1 MGQPCRCEFCWERL
15 RHSSRALDYIAPCG
29 IKETRSRREVVSF
42 TSISGSTDMFL
53 LANGY
58 SFFSTAIYY
67 GAATISGAF
76 SGLIAYAIQKT
87 LTLERT
93 GKEPWRWLFIIE
105 GSMALFVG
113 ALVLIIL
120 PRFPDQLR
128 GRKHWLFTPEEVE
141 LAIQRMRCKFTA

>member
-1 MGQPCRCEFCWERL
+1 MVSVASKTKVNTCN
-15 RHSSRALDYIAPCG
+15 
-29 IKETRSRREVVSF
+29 KEYMLTF
-42 TSISGSTDMFL
+42 SIL
-53 LANGY
+53 QK
-58 SFFSTAIYY
+58 AIYY

-113 ALVLIIL
+113 ALVVILL

-128 GRKHWLFTPEEVE
+128 GRKHWLFRPEEIE
-141 LAIQRMRCKFTA
+141 LAIQRMKCKSTIYPQFLQYGFTTSGRA